1 MANANQPFGLRPYRN
16 ITGKNDGQANV
27 YRIPAS
33 DTLVYNIGDVVRTA
47 AGGDLVSGCSDVIL
61 FGTRGAVSTTGNT
74 RGVIVGL
81 GTRAGTAGMST
92 VTGFD
97 PTNLEAM
104 SIPATKTKDYFV
116 LVDDSPDTVFEAQ
129 TTDTIAASA
138 FNKNTGLAVGAA
150 PSAGQVV
157 SNTTVSGSTATT
169 TITLPIKIIGAPNQL
184 DNDLTA
190 PGTYS
195 RILVMLNTHEL
206 SGNTVGI

>member
-1 MANANQPFGLRPYRN
+1 MANANQPFGLRPYRSN
-16 ITGKNDGQANV
+16 GQINV
-27 YRIPAS
+27 YRIPS
-33 DTLVYNIGDVVRTA
+33 TDTLVYHVGDVVKSA

-61 FGTRGAVSTTGNT
+61 FGTRGATATSGNT
-74 RGVIVGL
+74 RGAIVGI
-81 GTRAGTAGMST
+81 GTRAGTAGQSA
-92 VTGFD
+92 VAGFD

-116 LVDDSPDTVFEAQ
+116 LVDDSPDTIFEAQ
-129 TTDTIAASA
+129 TLDTIAASA

-169 TITLPIKIIGAPNQL
+169 TITLPIKIIGAPDQP

-206 SGNTVGI
+206 SGNTVGV